1 MVAAVEDMIRRHQRQ
16 QCVDSMWMGNRRQ
29 VEIERFERRHHF
41 VRHEGRRC
49 LAEAHDIAAN
59 AMREERQRAAAM
71 RYDDAHVRATAER
84 PRCNQ
89 VHDHPR
95 SIEREFHD
103 RRGKAQLL
111 DVKSRRRDRM
121 HEHDRLAPVE
131 FIENRIEPF
140 VAEIDA
146 VDVRKQDDAV
156 ELEHR
161 QAGLALQLWR
171 EARQQVVQR
180 HEKRRLDL
188 DILNPTNQ
196 HLHC

>member
-1 MVAAVEDMIRRHQRQ
+1 
-16 QCVDSMWMGNRRQ
+16 
-29 VEIERFERRHHF
+29 
-41 VRHEGRRC
+41 
-49 LAEAHDIAAN
+49 
-59 AMREERQRAAAM
+59 MREERQRAAAM

-156 ELEHR
+156 ELEHVERMGNLR
-161 QAGLALQLWR
+161 QRAVDIRQ
-171 EARQQVVQR
+171 RQQRKAADPLWMIGNQLCVLLVDLTRQGA
-180 HEKRRLDL
+180 RRSSRNKLDARRRDRQQLGL
-188 DILNPTNQ
+188 DSIAV
-196 HLHC
+196 H